1 MDKLKHITV
10 VAGLIYNKDKYLI
23 GRRKPNDL
31 GGGYWEFPGGKL
43 EEGEEVENCLRRELF
58 EEIGV
63 IAKRYTF
70 LILMILNIQ
79 PKYIIYIFIS
89 FIIMMEK

>member
-1 MDKLKHITV
+1 MDELKHITV
-10 VAGLIYNKDKYLI
+10 VAGLVYKEDKYLI
-23 GRRKPNDL
+23 GRRKPDDL

-63 IAKRYTF
+63 IVKRYSFFDSYDFKYPTKIYNLHF
-70 LILMILNIQ
+70 LSVCH
-79 PKYIIYIFIS
+79 K
-89 FIIMMEK
+89 